1 VSTVPPSRS
10 ESAREAQAR
19 ERAWLRRRRLH
30 HLMRPIGL
38 AIMAIVV
45 ATTIDGS
52 PHPAL
57 HGDGLGV
64 SVALVVYVASLVLWI
79 RDTDMRQQFPVQ
91 LMLTGLVGAAGV
103 ALAALQPHGASEL
116 AASASVWMAVTRLP
130 MRPALALGA
139 SVTAGL
145 ALADALSGTDSETVL
160 ASILLCV
167 LLGITAHSMRTS
179 RESQEQTELLL
190 AELEDAHD
198 AQAQAAAATERGRIA
213 GELHDVLAHS
223 LSGASIQLQGA
234 RLLAEQQQ
242 SHPRLREAIDRAGE
256 LVRDGLD
263 DARRAVGALRGDQL
277 PTVEQLAGLI
287 ERFRAD
293 TAVAVTLSVEGD
305 ARPLPPEASLALY
318 RGAQEALTNVARYAP
333 GAATSVV
340 LRYDADRTTL
350 SVEDRPHV
358 NGATAE
364 ISPQP
369 PAGGGGHGLSG
380 MRERVERAGGHM
392 EAGPSGAGWR
402 VSLEVPA

>member
-1 VSTVPPSRS
+1 VSTAPPSQS
-10 ESAREAQAR
+10 QSAREAQAR
-19 ERAWLRRRRLH
+19 ERAWLRRRRLR

-38 AIMAIVV
+38 AVMAIVV
-45 ATTIDGS
+45 VTTIDAT

-57 HGDGLGV
+57 HGDGLGI
-64 SVALVVYVASLVLWI
+64 SIALIVYVASLALWI
-79 RDTDMRQQFPVQ
+79 RDTDMRQQFPLQ
-91 LMLTGLVGAAGV
+91 LVLTGLVGAAGV
-103 ALAALQPHGASEL
+103 ALAALQPQGASEL
-116 AASASVWMAVTRLP
+116 AASASVWMAITRLP
-130 MRPALALGA
+130 LRPALALGA
-139 SVTAGL
+139 GVTAGL
-145 ALADALSGTDSETVL
+145 ALAEALGGSGGETVL
-160 ASILLCV
+160 SSILLCV
-167 LLGITAHSMRTS
+167 LLGITAHSMSAS
-179 RESQEQTELLL
+179 RQSQEQTELLL
-190 AELEDAHD
+190 AELEDARD

-234 RLLAEQQQ
+234 RLLAEQQR
-242 SHPRLREAIDRAGE
+242 SDRRLREAIDRAGE

-287 ERFRAD
+287 ERFRTD

-340 LRYDADRTTL
+340 LRYDADRITL
-350 SVEDRPHV
+350 SVEDRTDAS
-358 NGATAE
+358 GAAAE
-364 ISPQP
+364 PSPP
-369 PAGGGGHGLSG
+369 PVSGGGHGLSG

-392 EAGPSGAGWR
+392 EAGPSERGWR

>member
-1 VSTVPPSRS
+1 
-10 ESAREAQAR
+10 
-19 ERAWLRRRRLH
+19 
-30 HLMRPIGL
+30 
-38 AIMAIVV
+38 MAIVV
-45 ATTIDGS
+45 VTTIDGS

-64 SVALVVYVASLVLWI
+64 AAALLVYVASLTLWI
-79 RDTDMRQQFPVQ
+79 REGAIRQELPAQ
-91 LMLTGLVGAAGV
+91 LLLTGLVGAAGV

-116 AASASVWMAVTRLP
+116 AASAAVWMAVTRLP
-130 MRPALALGA
+130 LRLAVPLSA

-145 ALADALSGTDSETVL
+145 ALADALSKASSETVL
-160 ASILLCV
+160 ASVLLCV
-167 LLGITAHSMRTS
+167 LLGLTAHSMRTS

-190 AELEDAHD
+190 AELQDARD
-198 AQAQAAAATERGRIA
+198 AQAQAAATTERGRIA

-223 LSGASIQLQGA
+223 LSGAALQLQGA

-242 SHPRLREAIDRAGE
+242 AQPRLREAIERAGE

-277 PTVEQLAGLI
+277 PTVEQLGSLI

-305 ARPLPPEASLALY
+305 ARPLPAEASLALY

-340 LRYDADRTTL
+340 LRYDPNRTTL
-350 SVEDRPHV
+350 SVEDRPHGD
-358 NGATAE
+358 GAA
-364 ISPQP
+364 SSRSQA
-369 PAGGGGHGLSG
+369 PANGGGHGLSG
-380 MRERVERAGGHM
+380 MRERVERAGGRM
-392 EAGPSGAGWR
+392 EAGPSGEGWR
-402 VSLEVPA
+402 VRLEVPA